1 VGVSLGII
9 GIGVVLLGMLVF
21 AIWNTM
27 RDDGD
32 DS

>member
-1 VGVSLGII
+1 MSVGII
-9 GIGVVLLGMLVF
+9 GIGVVLLGILVF

-32 DS
+32 DDS

>member
-1 VGVSLGII
+1 MAII
-9 GIGVVLLGMLVF
+9 GIGVVLLGILVF

-32 DS
+32 DDG